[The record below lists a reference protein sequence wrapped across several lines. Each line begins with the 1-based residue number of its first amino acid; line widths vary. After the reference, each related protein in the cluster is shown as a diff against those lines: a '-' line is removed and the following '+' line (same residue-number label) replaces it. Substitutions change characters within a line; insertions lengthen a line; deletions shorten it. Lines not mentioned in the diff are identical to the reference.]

1 MFKIVLDVLKGWLK
15 MSISERKTVA
25 KKEQILLSA
34 ITIVNRRG
42 FDGTTMEEIAV
53 ELNMTKGSL
62 YYYFKNKSDL
72 MFQCHNLVFSK
83 AKEELKSELVD
94 KHSAEEI
101 IRNMISIHIEFAIE
115 EKETFNMLIEPSQ
128 VFSGE
133 QLSKV
138 LKVRKEYTS
147 LFDKAIEKGVT
158 SRVFNIG
165 DQVIVRMMIMGAM
178 NWIQQW
184 YQPGGRLSKEDVKQH
199 YGDYIM
205 KLLK

>member
-1 MFKIVLDVLKGWLK
+1 MKL
-15 MSISERKTVA
+15 SEKKTLA

-42 FDGTTMEEIAV
+42 FDGATMEEIAA
-53 ELNMTKGSL
+53 ELLMTKGSL
-62 YYYFKNKSDL
+62 YYYFKSKSDL
-72 MFQCHNLVFSK
+72 MYQCHNLVFTK
-83 AKEELKSELVD
+83 AAEELKSELVN

-128 VFSGE
+128 IFSGE
-133 QLSKV
+133 QLSTV
-138 LKVRKEYTS
+138 IQLRKHYTS
-147 LFDKAIEKGVT
+147 LFDEAIQKGVT
-158 SRVFNIG
+158 SGDFNVS
-165 DQVIVRMMIMGAM
+165 DLVIVRMMIMGAM

-184 YQPGGRLSKEDVKQH
+184 YQPGGRLSKEEMKQLF
-199 YGDYIM
+199 GDYIM

>member
-1 MFKIVLDVLKGWLK
+1 MKL
-15 MSISERKTVA
+15 SEKKTLA

-42 FDGTTMEEIAV
+42 FDGATMEEIAA
-53 ELNMTKGSL
+53 ELLMTKGSL
-62 YYYFKNKSDL
+62 YYYFKSKSDL
-72 MFQCHNLVFSK
+72 MYQCHNLVFSK
-83 AKEELKSELVD
+83 AMEELKSELVD
-94 KHSAEEI
+94 KDSAEEI

-115 EKETFNMLIEPSQ
+115 EKETFNMLIEPSH

-133 QLSKV
+133 QLSRV
-138 LKVRKEYTS
+138 LEVRKEYTS
-147 LFDKAIEKGVT
+147 IFDEAIEKGVA
-158 SRVFNIG
+158 SGDFNVG

-184 YQPGGRLSKEDVKQH
+184 YQPGGRFSKEDVKKH
-199 YGDYIM
+199 FGDSIM